1 MSGECGGLGAR
12 MSMKLELTGIGWHDD
27 QAPLGVQAGLSHT
40 PTFLQPC
47 GSQAADIRA
56 WITASIAFEDL

>member
-1 MSGECGGLGAR
+1 
-12 MSMKLELTGIGWHDD
+12 MKLELTGIGWHDD